1 MKENEYTVDGVN
13 KNTFDLIFNDKCKC
27 DRECSKEIRT
37 IELSSVPEKKI
48 ILKLYRPLIKLL
60 EMYFDDVNFFNIRK
74 RILTK
79 GFQFKNKN
87 QKFEFYYL
95 EKYLKKILKNED
107 TYVKKELIWEMK
119 NNFRHGTCYKT
130 NMILSYNIKDSF
142 LVTGLILMEDG
153 STYKHAYVEY
163 KDYIIDFTKN
173 LIIKKD
179 KYYELLK
186 VKELGKI
193 KSEDISMIFNVLND
207 NQILSTTRYMALFG
221 NEIIADLMKNKF
233 MLKESSFEEPDFSLF
248 YQF

>member
-1 MKENEYTVDGVN
+1 MKNKYTIHGVN

-27 DRECSKEIRT
+27 NKECSKEIRT
-37 IELSSVPEKKI
+37 IDLSSIHEKKI
-48 ILKLYRPLIKLL
+48 ILKLFFPLRKLL
-60 EMYFDDVNFFNIRK
+60 TMYFRDVNFLNIRK
-74 RILTK
+74 RILTRGYK
-79 GFQFKNKN
+79 FKNKN
-87 QKFEFYYL
+87 YTFEFYYL

-107 TYVKKELIWEMK
+107 PYVKKELLSEMK

-130 NMILSYNIKDSF
+130 NMILSYNIKNSF
-142 LVTGLILMEDG
+142 LVTGLISMEDE

-193 KSEDISMIFNVLND
+193 KSEDISIIFNMLSD
-207 NQILSTTRYMALFG
+207 NQILSGSRYMALFG
-221 NEIIADLMKNKF
+221 NEIINDLMKNKSL
-233 MLKESSFEEPDFSLF
+233 LKEYSNEEPDFSLF

>member
-1 MKENEYTVDGVN
+1 MKENKYTVDGVN

-27 DRECSKEIRT
+27 NKECSKEIRT
-37 IELSSVPEKKI
+37 IELSSIPEKKF
-48 ILKLYRPLIKLL
+48 ILKLGFPLRKLFT
-60 EMYFDDVNFFNIRK
+60 MYFNDVNFFNIRK
-74 RILTK
+74 RILTRGYK
-79 GFQFKNKN
+79 FKSKN
-87 QKFEFYYL
+87 QTFDFYYL
-95 EKYLKKILKNED
+95 EKYLKKILRNED
-107 TYVKKELIWEMK
+107 PYVKKEMLWEMK
-119 NNFRHGTCYKT
+119 NNFRRGTCYKT
-130 NMILSYNIKDSF
+130 NMILSYNIKNSF

-193 KSEDISMIFNVLND
+193 KSEDISTIFNTLKD
-207 NQILSTTRYMALFG
+207 NKILSTTRYMALFG
-221 NEIIADLMKNKF
+221 NEIIDNLMKNNF
-233 MLKESSFEEPDFSLF
+233 LLKENNVTEPDFSLL